1 MRQPV
6 VVDFMHEREQATDLT
21 GGDALTGKPVQ
32 VVSLLVHQQTPFV
45 LAKGHLYGD
54 QLLEILEIHGVSG
67 VRVDGTWVDNLVQPR
82 GMPLDIPRLNI

>member
-32 VVSLLVHQQTPFV
+32 VVSLLAHQQTPFV
-45 LAKGHLYGD
+45 LAKGC
-54 QLLEILEIHGVSG
+54 LLVTSFWRSSGFMGSAALEWTALGLI
-67 VRVDGTWVDNLVQPR
+67 TWCSLVECH
-82 GMPLDIPRLNI
+82 